1 MKIAGSHPLPFPPDQ
16 AYALLQ
22 DPAALAKAIPGCESL
37 TRIAE
42 NEYQM
47 KMKMAL
53 AAVSGN
59 FDGKVRLSE
68 QMPPSSFRM
77 EVDGSGKIGFVKGSG
92 LLTITPENDGSLVA
106 YDGEVQV
113 GGTIAAVGQRLIDTT
128 AKLMI
133 KKFFERIVSG

>member
-92 LLTITPENDGSLVA
+92 LLTITPENDGSLVT